1 MKKTVV
7 IFLVISSIFVASCSP
22 QVTVAPEAT
31 VTSPPPTA
39 TQTPEPS
46 ATPTAVYTPI
56 PAKEIVTNPS
66 GIGFELG
73 AQIDGQPEEVREVID
88 IIPSD
93 MWDAKKKAAYEEK
106 IDPTT
111 YGFAEGETLLVY
123 IPTLDDTY
131 KKYRV
136 ELLRTSDPA
145 DVIAVFGS
153 TDFVWNLFDMVDDN
167 GEPVF
172 LSAGVI
178 VEVRGR
184 VFVNLETVVSASPR
198 LTQDFFEVAPRHLR
212 FSSNRS
218 FYICISKDGKRG
230 VQFNFISNNAKDVTE
245 GKGFIYFR
253 DKDGRTVRYIY
264 VEDFDKR
271 PSFVENVHR

>member
-1 MKKTVV
+1 MKRSTL
-7 IFLVISSIFVASCSP
+7 ILLVIISIFVVSCAP
-22 QVTVAPEAT
+22 QVTVTSEVT
-31 VTSPPPTA
+31 VTLPTA
-39 TQTPEPS
+39 TQTPEPT
-46 ATPTAVYTPI
+46 ATPTAVYTPT
-56 PAKEIVTNPS
+56 PAKDIITNPS

-73 AQIDGQPEEVREVID
+73 KQIEGQPEGVREVID
-88 IIPSD
+88 IIPPD

-106 IDPTT
+106 VDPTT
-111 YGFAEGETLLVY
+111 YGFPEGETQLAY

-136 ELLRTSDPA
+136 ELQRTSEPS
-145 DVIAVFGS
+145 DVIAMFGS
-153 TDFVWNLFDMVDDN
+153 TDFVWKINEMVGDN

-172 LSAGVI
+172 LNAGVI

-184 VFVNLETVVSASPR
+184 ILVNLGAVMSASSR
-198 LTQDFFEVAPRHLR
+198 LNYDFFEVAPRLGFTRIQH
-212 FSSNRS
+212 
-218 FYICISKDGKRG
+218 YICISKDGKRG
-230 VQFNFISNNAKDVTE
+230 VQFSFPSTNAEDVIE

-253 DKDGRTVRYIY
+253 DKDGKTVRYIY